1 MMMRRKT
8 LDKTGLL
15 DEDFFMYGEDIDLSY
30 RITRAGYKNYY
41 YPEARI
47 IHYKG
52 ESTKKSSINYVF
64 VFYNAMV
71 IFARKH
77 FSQKNARIF
86 SLLIHLAIYLRA
98 GIAVIYRVL
107 NKLLLPLADAAIIYA
122 GALLIVDYWESQVI
136 YKVGGHY
143 PSLFLFG
150 VLPAYIL
157 IWLFS
162 VLISGG
168 YDPPLRMRKI
178 LTGLLA
184 GTVSIL
190 VLYALLPAEFRFS
203 RALIILTGIWGLLSM
218 TGIRFALH
226 LAGFKNFRIGANPN
240 RRFAIAGNAI
250 ESERVADLLRKTLIN
265 PAFIG
270 LVSVDDTKR
279 SSNGFIGN
287 IAQLPDIISIYKID
301 EVIFCARDIPA
312 HRIIDTMSQL
322 QQTQTEFKIA
332 PPESLAI
339 IGSNSISTTGD
350 LYVIDINSISKIN
363 NRRNKRIFDL
373 TLAIILG
380 CFSPL
385 LMWVTSNPFI
395 FIFNIFRVLAG
406 VRSWIGYASL
416 PDSDSAMPLI
426 RKGILNPTDLFPN
439 RKLDDETTGTL
450 NMLYARDYRVTNDL
464 NIILRGFRRLGRL

>member
-1 MMMRRKT
+1 
-8 LDKTGLL
+8 
-15 DEDFFMYGEDIDLSY
+15 
-30 RITRAGYKNYY
+30 
-41 YPEARI
+41 
-47 IHYKG
+47 
-52 ESTKKSSINYVF
+52 
-64 VFYNAMV
+64 
-71 IFARKH
+71 
-77 FSQKNARIF
+77 
-86 SLLIHLAIYLRA
+86 
-98 GIAVIYRVL
+98 
-107 NKLLLPLADAAIIYA
+107 
-122 GALLIVDYWESQVI
+122 
-136 YKVGGHY
+136 
-143 PSLFLFG
+143 
-150 VLPAYIL
+150 
-157 IWLFS
+157 
-162 VLISGG
+162 
-168 YDPPLRMRKI
+168 
-178 LTGLLA
+178 
-184 GTVSIL
+184 
-190 VLYALLPAEFRFS
+190 
-203 RALIILTGIWGLLSM
+203 
-218 TGIRFALH
+218 
-226 LAGFKNFRIGANPN
+226 
-240 RRFAIAGNAI
+240 
-250 ESERVADLLRKTLIN
+250 
-265 PAFIG
+265 
-270 LVSVDDTKR
+270 LVSVDDTKC